1 MDTLHCSTSFHCST
15 PLHCSTSLHCFT
27 CQHCSTS
34 FFEGALRCDNI
45 MFLLIQESIPA
56 ISPARLLQTVYPSEL
71 LGTDSLMK
79 DALQVSVMSSAHS
92 LPPHSPPSI
101 LPLLPLILPLL
112 PPFSLYSHSFSL
124 SSPPFSLSSHS
135 FPHPPTHSYFF
146 LLFLSFF
153 PLISVLS
160 PMCMS
165 SICILYVHA
174 CIMHVIKGK

>member
-92 LPPHSPPSI
+92 LPPHSPPLNSPSPPTHSPSPPSI

-112 PPFSLYSHSFSL
+112 PSILPLL
-124 SSPPFSLSSHS
+124 PLISSSSHS
-135 FPHPPTHSYFF
+135 FLFFPPLPFLFPTH
-146 LLFLSFF
+146 LS
-153 PLISVLS
+153 SLS
-160 PMCMS
+160 NVHVKYLYIICTCM
-165 SICILYVHA
+165 YHA
-174 CIMHVIKGK
+174 CY